1 MHDATSTACAV
12 RPTVAADV
20 PSLKLVIAAL
30 DLFPA
35 DLLEGM
41 SAPFLAGEAD
51 DELWL
56 TAVSDAPVAVA
67 YCKREAM
74 TDGVWNML
82 LLAVAP
88 GAQRQ
93 GIGARVVQAAED
105 AMCTLA
111 ARLLIVETSGMPVF
125 EQARSFYRAL
135 DFVEEARIRD
145 FYRVGEDKVIFR
157 KSLAAG
163 PAR

>member
-1 MHDATSTACAV
+1 
-12 RPTVAADV
+12 
-20 PSLKLVIAAL
+20 
-30 DLFPA
+30 
-35 DLLEGM
+35 
-41 SAPFLAGEAD
+41 
-51 DELWL
+51 
-56 TAVSDAPVAVA
+56 
-67 YCKREAM
+67 M

-93 GIGARVVQAAED
+93 GIGARVVRAAED

-111 ARLLIVETSGMPVF
+111 ARLLIVETSGMPAF

-163 PAR
+163 PA